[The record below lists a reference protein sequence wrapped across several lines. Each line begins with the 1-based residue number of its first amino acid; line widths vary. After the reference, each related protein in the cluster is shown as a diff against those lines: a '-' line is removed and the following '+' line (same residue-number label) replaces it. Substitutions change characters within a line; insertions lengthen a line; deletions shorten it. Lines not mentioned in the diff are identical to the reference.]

1 MRETKKVLITK
12 EPLPVWVSWSNW
24 TLHTTEGA
32 ITFKSR
38 EALKAEIQRLNLA
51 QSKRAE

>member
-1 MRETKKVLITK
+1 MKETKVLLTK
-12 EPLPVWVSWSNW
+12 NPLPVWVSWSRL

-32 ITFKSR
+32 VAFKSR
-38 EALKAEIQRLNLA
+38 EALKAEIKRLNLA